1 VTFAVAELIETANV
15 WAGLPVAVVVI
26 ILALVGWRLLST
38 GALVYREQHVAIV
51 TEIREQHVAIVTEIR
66 EQHAAVV
73 TELREQHAAVVA
85 ELREQIDTADRHRA
99 EALTEVAR
107 WQGVALRLLNV
118 SEAAVSR
125 REET

>member
-1 VTFAVAELIETANV
+1 MTVAVAEMIDTANV

-26 ILALVGWRLLST
+26 ILALAGWRLLST
-38 GALVYREQHVAIV
+38 GALVFREQHVAV
-51 TEIREQHVAIVTEIR
+51 VAEIR